1 MFKSASY
8 KTRNVYGN
16 SIHSIVD
23 DTFQYLVETNPNDG
37 AVSLLISII
46 LEYRRRCLPIAPN
59 VALFYLWQ
67 PAWCAGRSK
76 NLIKIMET
84 DRALVDARCVSIKY
98 STSIYPCV
106 LRQIEQ
112 RRFGK

>member
-23 DTFQYLVETNPNDG
+23 DTFQYLVETHPNDG

-46 LEYRRRCLPIAPN
+46 LEYRRRRLPIAPN
-59 VALFYLWQ
+59 VALFYL
-67 PAWCAGRSK
+67 WCAGRSK

>member
-23 DTFQYLVETNPNDG
+23 DTFQYRSSVETHSNDG

-59 VALFYLWQ
+59 VALFYL
-67 PAWCAGRSK
+67 WCAGRSK

>member
-16 SIHSIVD
+16 SILSIVD
-23 DTFQYLVETNPNDG
+23 DTFRTATSAPVTHPNDG

-46 LEYRRRCLPIAPN
+46 LEYRRRRLPIAPN
-59 VALFYLWQ
+59 VALFYL
-67 PAWCAGRSK
+67 WCAGRSK